1 MKKQYLGKV
10 PHHAITN
17 VLQHNITKDLI
28 GKFKT
33 TASEHQYAFIVTDML
48 MNYTWFIPLF
58 TKEAYEVLVNV
69 YSKFG
74 GSHKILPDN
83 VTEFKNKLFTQIV
96 SALGMK
102 QVLSSLLILEVL
114 DSLKM

>member
-1 MKKQYLGKV
+1 M
-10 PHHAITN
+10 
-17 VLQHNITKDLI
+17 DLI
-28 GKFKT
+28 GKFKPLPQ
-33 TASEHQYAFIVTDML
+33 EHQYAFIVIDML

-58 TKEAYEVLVNV
+58 TIEADEVLVNV

-74 GSHKILPDN
+74 GSHTILPDN
-83 VTEFKNKLFTQIV
+83 GTDFKNKLFTQIA

-102 QVLSSLLILEVL
+102 QVLSSLIILEVL